1 MRGRYGIVVP
11 MKFRWLPLLV
21 FASSCLGQNSGAPSA
36 GERLTDVLKSA
47 TSPITASATGEL
59 GDTGGKLM
67 TDAIEHAQFAKKVGS
82 PLERL

>member
-1 MRGRYGIVVP
+1 

-36 GERLTDVLKSA
+36 GERLTDALKKGA
-47 TSPITASATGEL
+47 TSPITVSSTGEL

-67 TDAIEHAQFAKKVGS
+67 TDAIEHAQFAKKMGS